1 MLACEVHA
9 LLYWVYASIGTREG
23 ARAMNLAEYAS
34 YDALGLAELVARKE
48 VTPKELALTVA
59 AAKEKVDGAVNAVVE
74 LYPDRIEGL
83 NEASLGSG
91 PFRGVPFLI
100 KDVFGHEKDRL
111 IEFGSRLCAGMT
123 VEAGTCFVDLLRAAG
138 VNILGRSAA
147 PEYSMSATTESAM
160 FGNTSNPWKQGWSAG
175 GSTGGGMAAVVA
187 GIVPIAHG
195 SDIGG
200 SIRIPASWCGGVGL
214 KPSRMRVSV
223 GPVVDEGGWGYSM
236 NFVQTKTVRDAAAM
250 LDCVSIPQPG
260 DPFIIPKPDEPYAAL
275 AGTAPGRLK
284 VGIVLDKLLG
294 IEVDPEVARAVEA
307 TGKVLADMGHTV
319 EIAKVEIDGEA
330 MVRATT
336 DIFFFGFDSRL
347 DGYARRSGHKVGPDT
362 LEPVILS
369 VYHAAKEIT
378 PERFIAA
385 WNTANAMRRRLGQ
398 FFSKHDVWLSPT
410 TARVAEPW
418 GRYHLSKPGVGWH
431 NLIEELFKAPCQY
444 TIPHNVMGTPA
455 MSLPLAM
462 HSTGV
467 PIGVQIAAKPAV
479 EHVLLQLATALESAM
494 PWRDRVPPLHVSRL

>member
-1 MLACEVHA
+1 
-9 LLYWVYASIGTREG
+9 
-23 ARAMNLAEYAS
+23 MNLAEYAS
-34 YDALGLAELVARKE
+34 YDALGLAELVARKQ
-48 VTPKELALTVA
+48 VTPKELALTAV
-59 AAKEKVDGAVNAVVE
+59 AAKEKVDGAVNSIVE
-74 LYPDRIEGL
+74 LYPDRIDGL
-83 NEASLGSG
+83 DEASLGNG

-100 KDVFGHEKDRL
+100 KDVFGHEKGRR
-111 IEFGSRLCAGMT
+111 IEFGSRLCEGMT
-123 VEAGTCFVDLLRAAG
+123 VETGTCFADLLKAAG

-147 PEYSMSATTESAM
+147 PEYSMAATTESALH
-160 FGNTSNPWKQGWSAG
+160 GNTSNPWKQGYSAG
-175 GSTGGGMAAVVA
+175 GSTGGGMAAVIA

-236 NFVQTKTVRDAAAM
+236 NFVQAKSVRDAATM
-250 LDCVSIPQPG
+250 LDCVSVPQPG
-260 DPFIIPKPDEPYAAL
+260 DPFIIPKPDQPYATL
-275 AGTAPGRLK
+275 ATKAPGKFR
-284 VGIVLDKLLG
+284 VGIVLDELLG
-294 IEVDPEVARAVEA
+294 IEVDPEVAQAVQA
-307 TGKVLADMGHTV
+307 TGRALADMGHAV
-319 EIAKVEIDGEA
+319 EVAKVEIDGDA

-336 DIFFFGFDSRL
+336 DIFFFGFNSRL

-369 VYHAAKEIT
+369 VYEAAREIT
-378 PERFIAA
+378 VARFIAA
-385 WNTANAMRRRLGQ
+385 NAAANTARRRLGQ
-398 FFSKHDVWLSPT
+398 FFTKYDIWLSPT

-431 NLIEELFKAPCQY
+431 NLIEELFKPPCQY

-467 PIGVQIAAKPAV
+467 PIGVQIAARPAA
-479 EHVLLQLATALESAM
+479 EHLLLQLGTVLEASM
-494 PWRDRVPPLHVSRL
+494 PWRDRVAPLHVSRA